1 MNYRELEAQQLI
13 EKVDANLARAIEI
26 LRKSRKDLFTAR
38 SNLSIDEEWSYT
50 IAYHAML
57 RAGRALM
64 LSEGYRPKGRDQH
77 KTVVIFTGQV
87 LGEKFRRLTTN
98 FDRMRRK
105 RHDFIYEPEKP
116 IARQEAEQAIADA
129 QRLLDSIVAYL
140 RRKNPQQEF
149 EW

>member
-1 MNYRELEAQQLI
+1 MNYRELEEQQLI

-87 LGEKFRRLTTN
+87 LGEKFRRLTNN